1 MGLTVELHS
10 GDSEERVVRAAAAA
24 GITVWRA
31 SATPTSK
38 AQRLQD
44 LERAGT
50 KVLMVGDGLN
60 DAAALAGA
68 HASLAPGGAV
78 DASRLASDCVFSGE
92 SLAAVPRII
101 EIARMARLRIR
112 ENFALAAVYNLI
124 AVPIALL
131 GWATPMVAA
140 IAMSSSSAIVTLNAL
155 RLSGR
160 TSLPRRKST

>member
-1 MGLTVELHS
+1 
-10 GDSEERVVRAAAAA
+10 
-24 GITVWRA
+24 
-31 SATPTSK
+31 
-38 AQRLQD
+38 
-44 LERAGT
+44 
-50 KVLMVGDGLN
+50 MVGDGLN
-60 DAAALAGA
+60 DAAALASA

-78 DASRLASDCVFSGE
+78 DVSRLASDCVFSGE

-124 AVPIALL
+124 AVPIALF

-140 IAMSSSSAIVTLNAL
+140 IAMSSSSAVVTLNAL

-160 TSLPRRKST
+160 NTPARRTLT